1 MSYRNFK
8 AEVDYEGGF
17 DICRCD
23 FTGREA
29 RCYPV
34 DIKYD
39 GPGGQRI
46 EGYVFNESVCKELES
61 GSRDIEDLLV
71 EMRDG

>member
-8 AEVDYEGGF
+8 AEVDYDGGF

-29 RCYPV
+29 RCYSV
-34 DIKYD
+34 DIEYE
-39 GPGGQRI
+39 GPYGVI
-46 EGYVFNESVCKELES
+46 AVGYLFNESLCKELES